1 MYPDDSGPLETL
13 SPPRSR
19 KAMYFLAGFPRI
31 NETVPA
37 ACRPVRLH
45 TSSPLSIVMPLDT
58 RFDDEEDDD
67 RDRPRR
73 AHYVY
78 FIR

>member
-1 MYPDDSGPLETL
+1 
-13 SPPRSR
+13 
-19 KAMYFLAGFPRI
+19 
-31 NETVPA
+31 
-37 ACRPVRLH
+37 
-45 TSSPLSIVMPLDT
+45 MPLDT

-73 AHYVY
+73 RAHYVY

>member
-1 MYPDDSGPLETL
+1 MILAL
-13 SPPRSR
+13 SKRSPRLVREKRRIFSLVFR
-19 KAMYFLAGFPRI
+19 ALMRRSLLPAGL
-31 NETVPA
+31 PA
-37 ACRPVRLH
+37 R
-45 TSSPLSIVMPLDT
+45 TYSPLPVVMRLDT